1 VRRHNLLT
9 VAGIGPPLA
18 ASASVKVSTA
28 YELASYSILPAHIH
42 AGQIVAQALDSA
54 NQTIKVPSF
63 RVHSLH
69 AHFVRPGDVNFPM
82 DYIVDTPL
90 DGRRFVA
97 RSITASQRGKTVAV
111 LSSSWVKDETFGVT
125 AVPGAAK
132 RGAHG
137 CTHGNSATLP
147 QSLDHQT
154 EEAPWLV
161 AERKK
166 KRRQALT
173 AFTSRDLGQS
183 QTDAFPGPDA
193 CLSVRPFPP
202 N

>member
-1 VRRHNLLT
+1 MC
-9 VAGIGPPLA
+9 
-18 ASASVKVSTA
+18 TA
-28 YELASYSILPAHIH
+28 YERASYSMTPAHIR

-69 AHFVRPGDVNFPM
+69 AHFVRPGDVKFPM
-82 DYIVDTPL
+82 EYTVDTPL

-111 LSSSWVKDETFGVT
+111 LSSSWVKDETFGVK
-125 AVPGAAK
+125 G
-132 RGAHG
+132 GAHG
-137 CTHGNSATLP
+137 GTHGNSATLP

-173 AFTSRDLGQS
+173 AFTSHDLGQTE
-183 QTDAFPGPDA
+183 TDPFPAPDA
-193 CLSVRPFPP
+193 CLSMRPFHRTNPGSCCG
-202 N
+202 